1 MDLLK
6 CIVLFLAI
14 TGHVSLATGQ
24 SDFSMRFDGEDDRII
39 VGDSSAFKIDG
50 QATIEFWLNVEELGS
65 DLMLLVS
72 KEGEYNIGLSKEGNI
87 SWAFANTIPGWNW
100 VYSSSPLPIQTWVHV
115 AVRYDLDFID
125 IFLNGTQI
133 TNTFSSG
140 QVGDVDTVHNNLI
153 IADREQDAFNLPFKG
168 KMDEFRLWNIAR
180 SDAQIQATWMSKLQ
194 GDEPGLVVYYRFDDP
209 DRPCDVVNSTAD
221 EFHGTRAGEGGQ
233 NNLPQWDDDTP
244 DLLDVP
250 QVASNPC
257 LISSIGPEIS
267 SLECQI
273 SPNPASTHVQVTLDP
288 SASERLEGQ
297 RFLLYNSIGQLVQ
310 VWPIAG
316 VVTDIPVD
324 QLGHG
329 MYTLRV
335 SAPFEVTAGR
345 VVILR

>member
-209 DRPCDVVNSTAD
+209 DRPCDVVNSTVD

-233 NNLPQWDDDTP
+233 NNLPQWDDDSP

-250 QVASNPC
+250 QVAGNPC
-257 LISSIGPEIS
+257 LISSIGAEIS

-273 SPNPASTHVQVTLDP
+273 SPNPASTRIQVAVDP
-288 SASERLEGQ
+288 ETFERLKNFRYQ
-297 RFLLYNSIGQLVQ
+297 LYNTVGHLVME
-310 VWPIAG
+310 WPVSG
-316 VVTDIPVD
+316 ELTEIPVD
-324 QLGHG
+324 QLGSG
-329 MYTLRV
+329 VYTLQV
-335 SAPFEVTAGR
+335 STPVGEMAGR